1 MADYFTRAA
10 ALAHSAA
17 EISKRVSEGLVE
29 NAKDFGFESPVQ
41 FFDTAELKLSDVK
54 EKLDSRLD
62 RDKLDGMKR
71 LIAVICKGHDAS
83 SFFPD
88 VVKNVA
94 SSNLEI
100 RQLVYMYLLRYAEQ
114 EQDLAL
120 LSINTFQKDLS
131 DPNQGIRAMALRVLS
146 GIRVPIIS
154 SIVLMAI
161 QKGVADK
168 SPYVRKIAAYAIPK
182 LYSLDPSL
190 APSLVSVI
198 KILLQDNTPMA
209 IGSVIQAFN
218 EVCPDQFDLIHP
230 HFAKLCHM
238 LIDTDEWGQVAIVNL
253 LMRYAR
259 TQFLNP
265 NTITPSVTTETLAN
279 PETDN
284 RSGTLSAS
292 GYSSVPEGNAIT
304 TSTTIDPDHL
314 LLQKSFTPLLQ
325 SDNSAVVMA
334 VVAALYHI
342 APHTELRRV
351 VKPLI
356 RLLRHGPELEYVVL
370 THIAIIGAKRPDLFE
385 DSIQHFYIRPTD
397 PPYIWELKMQ
407 ILNTVVSSSN
417 YRSLLREIQQ
427 YIRSDQ
433 PRLAQL
439 ATQTLALCVLKLP
452 QQCTSIGLRGL
463 VTLSR
468 HPENPDLVAQAT
480 VMLRVLVQRGAVAT
494 AHLEKLLINLLS
506 LLTGNTAPLT
516 RANIYWLIGEYG
528 DKIPDYTQDA
538 LRMAARTFG
547 TETTE
552 VKLAVVAMAAK
563 LAVLSGRLPMM
574 AILIQYVFTLA
585 RYDLNYDVRDRA
597 RFLQQ
602 VSLPFLQQ
610 PRDSPALLTD
620 LPDQGT
626 DTLQSP
632 SEETVAWTRSLL
644 FNQSQTSPTMPSY
657 DLLQLTQLPASEFTL
672 GSLSLVLDRP
682 IEGYESLANWPEVQP
697 PAVHRGTEAFIHESR
712 RFSHFKSSDFES
724 WDDGNNAPTEE
735 SSANTP
741 RTFSPSRRSR
751 HRHHKPPASRSQ
763 RTQEKVHDD
772 NDDLEAFYN
781 QSDGEDYVASV
792 QLAARQLHSSKNTTI
807 WEEQSKSRTF
817 KDSSALREK
826 GEYHGQVS
834 ESEWSSSCTE
844 DSVEYTTSEGSREEG
859 YSDESSDPYDS
870 ESDTSEESPRPSSRR
885 LLS

>member
-1 MADYFTRAA
+1 MAEYFTRAA

-154 SIVLMAI
+154 SIALMAI
-161 QKGVADK
+161 QKGVTDK

-190 APSLVSVI
+190 GPSLVSVI
-198 KILLQDNTPMA
+198 KILLQDNTPMT

-259 TQFLNP
+259 TQFLDP
-265 NTITPSVTTETLAN
+265 NTILPPVTTEKLAS
-279 PETDN
+279 PESADH
-284 RSGTLSAS
+284 SGTPSIS
-292 GYSSVPEGNAIT
+292 GYNSVPEGSPIT
-304 TSTTIDPDHL
+304 TTATTTTKIDPDHQ

-356 RLLRHGPELEYVVL
+356 RLLHHGSELEYAVL
-370 THIAIIGAKRPDLFE
+370 THIAIVSAKRPDLFE
-385 DSIQHFYIRPTD
+385 DSIQHFYIRPAD
-397 PPYIWELKMQ
+397 PPYVWELKIQ
-407 ILNTVVSSSN
+407 ILNTVVSNNN

-427 YIRSDQ
+427 YLRSDQ
-433 PRLAQL
+433 PCLVQL

-452 QQCTSIGLRGL
+452 QQCGSIGLRGL

-468 HPENPDLVAQAT
+468 HPEHPDLVAQAT
-480 VMLRVLVQRGAVAT
+480 VMLRILVQRGAVAT
-494 AHLEKLLINLLS
+494 TQLEKLLISLLS
-506 LLTGNTAPLT
+506 LLTGDTAPLA

-528 DKIPDYTQDA
+528 DKIPDYTHDV

-547 TETTE
+547 SETTE

-563 LAVLSGRLPMM
+563 LAVLPGRLPITI
-574 AILIQYVFTLA
+574 ILIQYVFTLA

-610 PRDSPALLTD
+610 QRDFPALSTDSPV
-620 LPDQGT
+620 QGT
-626 DTLQSP
+626 DILRGP
-632 SEETVAWTRSLL
+632 SEEAMAWARSLL
-644 FNQSQTSPTMPSY
+644 FNQSQNLPTTHSY
-657 DLLQLTQLPASEFTL
+657 DLLQLTQLPTSEFTL

-682 IEGYESLANWPEVQP
+682 IEGYESLANWPEELP
-697 PAVHRGTEAFIHESR
+697 PAVYRGTEAFMQETRPS
-712 RFSHFKSSDFES
+712 SHIQSSDFGP
-724 WDDGNNAPTEE
+724 WDDGDNLPTGE
-735 SSANTP
+735 SNVNTP
-741 RTFSPSRRSR
+741 RTFSASRRSR
-751 HRHHKPPASRSQ
+751 HRHHDPPVSRS
-763 RTQEKVHDD
+763 RHTEGND
-772 NDDLEAFYN
+772 DDLEAFYN
-781 QSDGEDYVASV
+781 QSNDEDYAPSV
-792 QLAARQLHSSKNTTI
+792 QLAAWQLHSSNKTTTWEQQIKPQTLKNPHT
-807 WEEQSKSRTF
+807 
-817 KDSSALREK
+817 LRK
-826 GEYHGQVS
+826 GGGHPRQVS
-834 ESEWSSSCTE
+834 ESKWSSSYTE
-844 DSVEYTTSEGSREEG
+844 DSVEYTASEGNGED
-859 YSDESSDPYDS
+859 YSNESSGK
-870 ESDTSEESPRPSSRR
+870 
-885 LLS
+885 